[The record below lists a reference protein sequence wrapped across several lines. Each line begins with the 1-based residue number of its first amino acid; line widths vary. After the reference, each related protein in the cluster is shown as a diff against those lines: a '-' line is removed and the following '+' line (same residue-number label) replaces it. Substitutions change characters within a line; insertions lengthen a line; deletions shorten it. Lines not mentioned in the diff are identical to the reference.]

1 MGDVRVQRMFLGVVG
16 KSRKMPGRQETTHWQ
31 TSELLLVRPGPPNN
45 NNNSKNKQANA
56 APGKEHKN
64 NKRKQTTR
72 NEKRKKQMQI
82 QGGRVRSG
90 TVDCDH
96 LLLPVLALL
105 DCGCVPVV
113 VAVWLR
119 VLSLFIYAPKRFIFI
134 FIWPRESTLLAERDL
149 KTGLL
154 APVSGYKIVSC
165 DFYLCRRR
173 QRMLSNR

>member
-31 TSELLLVRPGPPNN
+31 TSALLLVRPGPPNN
-45 NNNSKNKQANA
+45 NSNNNKQANA
-56 APGKEHKN
+56 APGKEQKN

-82 QGGRVRSG
+82 QAGRVRSG
-90 TVDCDH
+90 TVTVWTAIICCC
-96 LLLPVLALL
+96 LFWRYST
-105 DCGCVPVV
+105 

-134 FIWPRESTLLAERDL
+134 WPRESTLLLAERDL

>member
-1 MGDVRVQRMFLGVVG
+1 MSEFSACFWGWLANLEKCQADKRQHTGRRRRCCLLGPG
-16 KSRKMPGRQETTHWQ
+16 PQTTTLTTTTNKQMPRQAKSRKTINENKQREMR
-31 TSELLLVRPGPPNN
+31 SE
-45 NNNSKNKQANA
+45 KNKCKYT
-56 APGKEHKN
+56 GKESAIGN
-64 NKRKQTTR
+64 CDC
-72 NEKRKKQMQI
+72 
-82 QGGRVRSG
+82 
-90 TVDCDH
+90 VDCDH

-105 DCGCVPVV
+105 DCVA

-134 FIWPRESTLLAERDL
+134 FIWPRESTLLLAERDL